1 MAETESRKQQINTD
15 REIKTLSIIDK
26 ESYIDNLVSIITPA
40 YNAAAYIAETIESVL
55 APNLPKLGNADSKR
69 LQ

>member
-1 MAETESRKQQINTD
+1 LAETETKQQQINTD
-15 REIKTLSIIDK
+15 ELRLQ
-26 ESYIDNLVSIITPA
+26 YIDGLVSIITPA
-40 YNAAAYIAETIESVL
+40 YNAAAYIAETIASVL